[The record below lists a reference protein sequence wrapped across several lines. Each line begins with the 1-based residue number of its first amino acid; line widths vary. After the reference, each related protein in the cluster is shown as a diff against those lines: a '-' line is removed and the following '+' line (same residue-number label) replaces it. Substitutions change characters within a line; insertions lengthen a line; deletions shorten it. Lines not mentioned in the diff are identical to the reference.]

1 MDNLF
6 DDNELV
12 EILNEDQNIEIKEL
26 LQKFISSSREAEIL
40 KALESGNNRLHRFT
54 EAVSNLK
61 LEPTVFVNQDQV
73 IEGLSGLFNK
83 IKTSLDNLRISNSD
97 LVNAVKELR
106 DVNKL
111 DRVFEI
117 KYGVLNRI
125 EGITVKVKK

>member
-12 EILNEDQNIEIKEL
+12 GLLNEEQNLEIKEL
-26 LQKFISSSREAEIL
+26 LQKFISSSREVEIL
-40 KALESGNNRLHRFT
+40 KALEGGNQKLHNFT

-61 LEPTVFVNQDQV
+61 LEPNVFVNQDQV

-83 IKTSLDNLRISNSD
+83 IKTSLDNLKISNSD
-97 LVNAVKELR
+97 LVTAVKELR

-117 KYGVLNRI
+117 RYGVLNRI